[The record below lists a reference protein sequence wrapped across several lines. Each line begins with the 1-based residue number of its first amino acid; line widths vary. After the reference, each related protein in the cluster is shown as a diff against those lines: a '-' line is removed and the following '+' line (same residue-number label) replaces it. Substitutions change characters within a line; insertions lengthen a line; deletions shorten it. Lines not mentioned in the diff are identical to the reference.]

1 MTVTD
6 KFALLSEKIKKK
18 NAQMEKKV
26 PSDNKVPCALL
37 YYNGMNVLK
46 QAWRSK
52 EQIGLK

>member
-1 MTVTD
+1 MTD
-6 KFALLSEKIKKK
+6 KFALLSEKIIKKK
-18 NAQMEKKV
+18 NSQMEKKV

-37 YYNGMNVLK
+37 YYNGINVLK